1 MQAKQQILDLL
12 DLIHGTDMCWPRTAG
27 SGRLVVRL
35 GGGERESW
43 KMKANTRSVSIE
55 TEIPRG
61 LPASECVRQHRLF
74 INRRLL
80 QLQLHK
86 FQKLRNRTSIFSK
99 QNCMTNMDGHQS
111 YGSIMGSPAE
121 DKTSGSKP

>member
-1 MQAKQQILDLL
+1 MYCRITVRYVLAQNRGEWSTGRAA
-12 DLIHGTDMCWPRTAG
+12 WWRRTRELENEGKHKNITAPTP
-27 SGRLVVRL
+27 STTTVKIPVNFKIALV
-35 GGGERESW
+35 
-43 KMKANTRSVSIE
+43 
-55 TEIPRG
+55 
-61 LPASECVRQHRLF
+61 F

>member
-61 LPASECVRQHRLF
+61 LPASECVRQHRRDNCF
-74 INRRLL
+74 VYFSVQEKEQDTQND
-80 QLQLHK
+80 K
-86 FQKLRNRTSIFSK
+86 TFFQKK
-99 QNCMTNMDGHQS
+99 
-111 YGSIMGSPAE
+111 
-121 DKTSGSKP
+121 